1 MPDVTLSVDS
11 ELSQVQK
18 AFIARGIADVIA
30 EHTGLRR
37 QSVQVKMIEVQ
48 PSIPAP
54 GAPRRGAGSRRA
66 RDADAY
72 VSIRRQYILPD
83 RHEDFLMWFRDS
95 VYPFM
100 ASHDGF
106 ISSTILSGPDEP
118 DQFVII
124 TKWASVESRV
134 AYSSKPREAELKV
147 ESRVMQVRRP
157 TDDFTGHVVGVFR

>member
-1 MPDVTLSVDS
+1 MPDVTLSFDAG
-11 ELSQVQK
+11 LSQVQK
-18 AFIARGIADVIA
+18 AFIARGIADVVA
-30 EHTGLRR
+30 EHTGLPR
-37 QSVQVKMIEVQ
+37 QSVQVKMTEVQ
-48 PSIPAP
+48 PSTPTP
-54 GAPRRGAGSRRA
+54 GAPRHRVGSRPA

-106 ISSTILSGPDEP
+106 ISSTVLSGPEEP
-118 DQFVII
+118 DQFVVI
-124 TKWASVESRV
+124 TKWASFESRV

-147 ESRVMQVRRP
+147 ESRAMQVRRP
-157 TDDFTGHVVGVFR
+157 TDDFTGHVVAVFS